1 MNEIEFEEIKED
13 LELYEMGRSLRVIYK
28 TPAWDLVM
36 GVFEDYRDRA
46 NDELTDLPPGDPRV
60 VAAHAAVSA
69 LKDTVRKAQQDFV
82 AAIKMANDPPQEIT
96 DYLTGV
102 VREMDVALATGL
114 EV

>member
-1 MNEIEFEEIKED
+1 MNEIQFEEIKED
-13 LELYEMGRSLRVIYK
+13 LELYEMGRALRVVYK

-46 NDELTDLPPGDPRV
+46 NDELTDLPPGDLRV

-69 LKDTVRKAQQDFV
+69 LKDTVRKAQQDFE
-82 AAIKMANDPPQEIT
+82 AAVTMANNPPQEIT

-102 VREMDVALATGL
+102 VRQMDVAAATGM
-114 EV
+114 E